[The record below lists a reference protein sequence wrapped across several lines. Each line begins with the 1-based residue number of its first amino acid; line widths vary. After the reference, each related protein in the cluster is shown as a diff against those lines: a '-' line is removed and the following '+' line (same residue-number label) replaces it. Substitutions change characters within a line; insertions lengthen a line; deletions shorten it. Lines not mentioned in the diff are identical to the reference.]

1 MNMQGKTD
9 IELVKQVLA
18 GEIDVFSELVE
29 RYEKLIFSYLLSRI
43 NDLQE
48 VEDIVQDTFV
58 KAFRHLAS
66 FDCERKFA
74 GWLVTISR
82 NLLIDS
88 RKKAGRN
95 IASTDLVTDV
105 LLADSAKE
113 NKSHPP
119 EIIIRR
125 EQFRQIVHMIQ
136 ELSEDLRTPFLL
148 RVINELPYQEI
159 AEMLSLPLQTVKNR
173 IFKARGLLREKR
185 ETYEEMP

>member
-9 IELVKQVLA
+9 VELVKQVLA
-18 GEIDVFSELVE
+18 GEIEMFSELVE

-66 FDCERKFA
+66 YDCERKFA
-74 GWLVTISR
+74 GWLVTIAR

-88 RKKAGRN
+88 RKKSGRN

-113 NKSHPP
+113 NRSHPP

-125 EQFRQIVHMIQ
+125 EQFRKIVQMIQ
-136 ELSEDLRTPFLL
+136 ELPEDLRTPFLL
-148 RVINELPYQEI
+148 RVVNELPYQEI
-159 AEMLSLPLQTVKNR
+159 SEILNLPLQTVKNR